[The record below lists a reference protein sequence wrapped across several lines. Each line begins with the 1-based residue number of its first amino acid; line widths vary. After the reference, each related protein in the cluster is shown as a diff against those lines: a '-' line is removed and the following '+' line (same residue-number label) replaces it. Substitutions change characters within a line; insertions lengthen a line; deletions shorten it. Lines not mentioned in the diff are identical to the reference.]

1 MSCQYIKYVMI
12 FFWKYS
18 ILHKKFKKTQHIASQ
33 HLGLLKNKIMKNF
46 HTFDSRKYADL
57 LLLGK

>member
-18 ILHKKFKKTQHIASQ
+18 ILHKKFKKDATYCVS
-33 HLGLLKNKIMKNF
+33 
-46 HTFDSRKYADL
+46 TFRIIK
-57 LLLGK
+57 K